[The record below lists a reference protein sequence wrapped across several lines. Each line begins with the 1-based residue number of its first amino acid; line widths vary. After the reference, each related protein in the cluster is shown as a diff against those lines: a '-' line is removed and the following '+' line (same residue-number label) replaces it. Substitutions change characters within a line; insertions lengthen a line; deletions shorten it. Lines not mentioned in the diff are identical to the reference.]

1 MTLRGYI
8 VKRIVFAI
16 FILYVIATINFLI
29 FQVLSPVDPASVNMD
44 PRLSAEVRERMR
56 VLFGL
61 RDPLHIR
68 YLRYLKNMFTW
79 DFGYSFRSMRPVA
92 LDMSWR
98 LMNTVLLLGS
108 VLICTIMVGIPVGIL
123 AASRR
128 GTKTDLIA
136 IGSGIFTFGVP
147 TFFIQLLCLLFF
159 SYYFRVYFGFE
170 LFPPAGLTDVP
181 PPEGPIAY
189 MANVAWH
196 MAMPLFTLVI
206 SGFGAWSLYTRNILL
221 DSLTQ
226 DYIVTARAK
235 GLSERTVLYRHA
247 FRSSLPPIVTIIALA
262 VPGIVTG
269 ALITEQIFTWPGI
282 GSWYISGLQEGDY
295 PVVQAVMFIYAVL
308 MIVANIVAD
317 LLYAV
322 LDPRIRVGIGR

>member
-1 MTLRGYI
+1 MGLRGYLT
-8 VKRIVFAI
+8 KRIIFGL
-16 FILYVIATINFLI
+16 FILYVIATLNFLI
-29 FQVLSPVDPASVNMD
+29 FQVFSPIDPASTNLSPNM
-44 PRLSAEVRERMR
+44 SEETMERMR
-56 VLFGL
+56 VIYGL

-68 YLRYLKNMFTW
+68 YLKYIRNMFTW
-79 DFGYSFRSMRPVA
+79 NFGWSFRSLRPVA
-92 LDMSWR
+92 EDMSWR

-108 VLICTIMVGIPVGIL
+108 VLICTIAVGIPIGIL

-159 SYYFRVYFGFE
+159 SYYFKVYFGFP
-170 LFPPAGLTDVP
+170 LFPPAGLHDVP
-181 PPEGPIAY
+181 PPEGAIPY

-196 MAMPLFTLVI
+196 MAMPLLTLVV

-262 VPGIVTG
+262 IPGIVTG
-269 ALITEQIFTWPGI
+269 ALITESIFTWPGI
-282 GSWYISGLQEGDY
+282 GSWYISGLQTGDY
-295 PVVQAVMFIYAVL
+295 PVVQSIMFIYAVL
-308 MIVANIVAD
+308 MIIANIVAD
-317 LLYAV
+317 LLYAF
-322 LDPRIRVGIGR
+322 LDPRIRVGMGR

>member
-1 MTLRGYI
+1 MALRGYLA
-8 VKRIVFAI
+8 KRIAFGLL
-16 FILYVIATINFLI
+16 ILFVIATLNFLL
-29 FQVLSPVDPASVNMD
+29 FQVFSPVDPASVNLD
-44 PRLSAEVRERMR
+44 PRLSVEVRERMR
-56 VLFGL
+56 EIYGL
-61 RDPLHIR
+61 LDPLYIR
-68 YLRYLKNMFTW
+68 YLKYLRNMFTW
-79 DFGYSFRSMRPVA
+79 NFGWSFRSMRPVA
-92 LDMSWR
+92 EDMSWR

-108 VLICTIMVGIPVGIL
+108 VLICTIALGIPIGIL

-159 SYYFRVYFGFE
+159 SYYFRVMFGFQ
-170 LFPPAGLTDVP
+170 LFPPAGLSDVP
-181 PPEGPIAY
+181 PPTEPIAY

-235 GLSERTVLYRHA
+235 GLSERTVLFRHA

-262 VPGIVTG
+262 IPGIVTG
-269 ALITEQIFTWPGI
+269 ALITEQIFSWPGI

-308 MIVANIVAD
+308 MIIANIVAD

-322 LDPRIRVGIGR
+322 LDPRIRVGMGR

>member
-1 MTLRGYI
+1 MALRGYI
-8 VKRIVFAI
+8 ARRII
-16 FILYVIATINFLI
+16 FGLIILWIIATLNFLI
-29 FQVLSPVDPASVNMD
+29 FQVLAPVDPASINLD

-68 YLRYLKNMFTW
+68 YLKYLKNMFTW

-92 LDMSWR
+92 SDMSWR

-108 VLICTIMVGIPVGIL
+108 VLICTIAVGIPIGIL
-123 AASRR
+123 AASKR

-147 TFFIQLLCLLFF
+147 TFFIQLLSLLFF
-159 SYYFRVYFGFE
+159 SYYFRVYFGFA

-181 PPEGPIAY
+181 PPQEPIAY

-196 MAMPLFTLVI
+196 MAMPMLTLVV

-247 FRSSLPPIVTIIALA
+247 FRSSLPPIVTIVALA
-262 VPGIVTG
+262 IPGIVTG

-282 GSWYISGLQEGDY
+282 GSWYISGLQNGDY
-295 PVVQAVMFIYAVL
+295 PVVQAIMFIYAVL

-317 LLYAV
+317 LLYAA
-322 LDPRIRVGIGR
+322 LDPRIRVGGR

>member
-1 MTLRGYI
+1 MALRGYI
-8 VKRIVFAI
+8 AKRIAFGL
-16 FILYVIATINFLI
+16 FILYVIATLNFLI
-29 FQVLSPVDPASVNMD
+29 FQVFAPVDPASVNLD
-44 PRLSAEVRERMR
+44 PRLSAEAMERMR
-56 VLFGL
+56 VLYGL

-108 VLICTIMVGIPVGIL
+108 VLICTIAVGIPIGIL

-128 GTKTDLIA
+128 GTKVDLVA
-136 IGSGIFTFGVP
+136 IGAGIFTYGVP

-159 SYYFRVYFGFE
+159 SYYIKAYFGFA
-170 LFPPAGLTDVP
+170 LFPPSNLTDVP
-181 PPEGPIAY
+181 PPEEPIAY

-206 SGFGAWSLYTRNILL
+206 SGFGAWALYTRNILL

-247 FRSSLPPIVTIIALA
+247 FRSSLPPIVTIVALS

-282 GSWYISGLQEGDY
+282 GSWYISGLQTGDY

-308 MIVANIVAD
+308 MIIANIVAD
-317 LLYAV
+317 LLYAA
-322 LDPRIRVGIGR
+322 LDPRIRVGVER

>member
-1 MTLRGYI
+1 MALRGYI
-8 VKRIVFAI
+8 ARRII
-16 FILYVIATINFLI
+16 FGLLILFIIATLNFLI
-29 FQVLSPVDPASVNMD
+29 FQVLAPVDPASINLD

-68 YLRYLKNMFTW
+68 YLKYLRNMFTW

-92 LDMSWR
+92 SDMSWR

-108 VLICTIMVGIPVGIL
+108 VLICTIAVGIPIGIL
-123 AASRR
+123 AASKR

-147 TFFIQLLCLLFF
+147 TFFIQLLSLLFF
-159 SYYFRVYFGFE
+159 SYYFRLIFGFA

-181 PPEGPIAY
+181 PPQEPIAY

-196 MAMPLFTLVI
+196 MAMPMLTLVV

-247 FRSSLPPIVTIIALA
+247 FRSSLPPIVTIVALA
-262 VPGIVTG
+262 IPGIITG

-282 GSWYISGLQEGDY
+282 GSWYISGLQNGDY

-317 LLYAV
+317 LLYAA
-322 LDPRIRVGIGR
+322 LDPRIRVGGR

>member
-1 MTLRGYI
+1 MGLRGYI

-16 FILYVIATINFLI
+16 FILYVVATLNFLI
-29 FQVLSPVDPASVNMD
+29 FQVFSPVDPASVNLD

-68 YLRYLKNMFTW
+68 YLRYIKNMFTW

-181 PPEGPIAY
+181 PPEGAVAY